1 MGKMMKRMLLGTAL
15 ALAMLATSAYAQDTY
30 NHAEIGA
37 FVNYTRL
44 HNANDTN
51 FYGAGARIG
60 FNLSPAVQLEA
71 EGAYDFSRDVS
82 FSVNTSNGGIASGNV
97 VTSGFRMVHFLAG
110 PKFQFG
116 GSSPVHIFVTV
127 KGGLIDFST
136 IHSFSGQINT
146 IPSGSTNGVLY
157 PAGGIEFFAG
167 WLGLR
172 FEAGDE
178 IYFNNGANNN
188 LRVTAGPTIRF

>member
-1 MGKMMKRMLLGTAL
+1 MKRNLLGL
-15 ALAMLATSAYAQDTY
+15 ALAVAVLVPASFAQSSSSAY

-51 FYGAGARIG
+51 FYGFGGRLG
-60 FNLSPAVQLEA
+60 FNVTPHVQLEA
-71 EGAYDFSRDVS
+71 EGAYDFQRNLDTQVS
-82 FSVNTSNGGIASGNV
+82 TGNFN
-97 VTSGFRMVHFLAG
+97 SQRSKLRMAHFMAG

-116 GSSPVHIFVTV
+116 TSGPVRVFVTV
-127 KGGLIDFST
+127 KGGLIDFSNDPNFGSQVSN
-136 IHSFSGQINT
+136 IPFGNT
-146 IPSGSTNGVLY
+146 KGVLY
-157 PAGGIEFFAG
+157 PGGGIEFYAG

-178 IYFNNGANNN
+178 IYFNNGGNHN
-188 LRVTAGPTIRF
+188 LRITAGPTIRF